1 VRVIHAG
8 VHVRPAREDDLQAIN
23 EIYNHYVRESHV
35 TFDLEPPSPEARR
48 EWFEHYQGKGPHR
61 LFVAVVDDGHVIGF
75 ATSSEFKSRP
85 GYATSVETSVYVAPE
100 HVGKG
105 TGARLYEKVFDALK
119 GHDLHRAYAVIALP
133 NPASIALHERFG
145 FKRVALLTEPG
156 RKFDRYWDVAWFEKP
171 LDGNSD

>member
-1 VRVIHAG
+1 MLVIHSEA
-8 VHVRPAREDDLQAIN
+8 HARPAREDDLAEIN
-23 EIYNHYVRESHV
+23 EIYNHYVQESHV
-35 TFDLEPPSPEARR
+35 TFDLEPPSSEARR
-48 EWFEHYQGKGPHR
+48 AWFEHFRDKGPHR
-61 LFVAVVDDGHVIGF
+61 LLVAVDDGHVIGF

-105 TGARLYEKVFDALK
+105 TGARLYEKLFDALK
-119 GHDLHRAYAVIALP
+119 GQDLHRAYAGIALP

-171 LDGNSD
+171 LA